1 MFEEYLVIDEMKVM
15 EVSVVVLVVFNVFL
29 VFYLLFFYK
38 ESWDNFLEFYE
49 YLVNFIFKECF
60 FWVV

>member
-1 MFEEYLVIDEMKVM
+1 MFEEYLVIDEIKVM

-49 YLVNFIFKECF
+49 YLVNFIFKDCF